1 MTEQQITPKDM
12 ADLHLSILGPRL
24 KYHVT
29 AKNYAKEND
38 VLNDFLQKDQV
49 FSILSNWNEKGY
61 TTWISINDKEKD
73 SIEGVTALCDFWLDF
88 DARPKGIDDRPA
100 TKEEKDKSLE
110 KAEKL
115 KDYLLSGFNA
125 EGFLAASGN
134 GYHVHYPL
142 PRFELPLALRNSV
155 NKKVRAF
162 AKAAARYVNVEIDK
176 TYDISRRTT
185 LIGTENK
192 KLPGQPLK
200 TVWDKEIFREGL
212 VTAKKLV
219 EAARTKNK
227 QLLDA
232 ILETPEDTPKKALMP
247 TETHIDI
254 EELLRTDQKLYD
266 LYKLGDYSK
275 YQYKSRSEA
284 EEAVLVK
291 LAMEGFNDD
300 EINALMENCALG
312 KWQEKG
318 DNYHT
323 LSLQHA
329 REQATVYITE
339 KKEKSTPDAE
349 EINPITLAKEIMD
362 KYNFILEDL
371 SDDLYYFDLKE
382 GIYSKKTKRL
392 LNREIAK
399 VLDEETRVRY
409 YPEVENWIKSTA
421 EIRTIDENPEL
432 LAVQNGVL
440 NVVTRERKEFT
451 PALFLTRK
459 LKWKY
464 DPDAKCPKIDAFK
477 LKILP
482 EEHKRILAQEYEGY
496 CLYGDLIFK
505 KAYLANGKTD
515 TGKTVH
521 QNILTVFIGEDNLSH
536 QTIQALNHIRFSP
549 AELYGKMGNFVD
561 DLPSSIVKTT
571 GFFKMALGRGTL
583 PAERK
588 GKDPFNFKNKAK
600 FWINA
605 NDLPPVA
612 KWEDT
617 DAYFNRL
624 LINDYEVQIPITEQN
639 EKLIDELTTPEEM
652 SGFLNQ
658 ALDGLKRLLE
668 NHKFTYG
675 KTKEDT
681 RLIYTKRSDPAKWF
695 VETYLV
701 VTDEYN
707 DYLYHDDIFRACVKI
722 CHKEQIKKIP
732 TPGELTKAIEYNCTG
747 VRSTRIRKVIGYDD
761 KAKKDILKFEPSWRY
776 VKLVIPKEDQE
787 SEESKEPTDN
797 QTKLVQV
804 VRVAQGITNSLAK
817 IENKNSKNENEKST
831 DDLNKVAQTAQ
842 TAQTH
847 EKSSIKINERV
858 CGNCFNFQKGSCQF
872 PKDPE
877 SVRADSNW
885 AVGCVAWKH
894 KNDYELP
901 ETEA

>member
-1 MTEQQITPKDM
+1 MTEQQITPKEM
-12 ADLHLSILGPRL
+12 AELHLEILGSRS

-29 AKNYAKEND
+29 AKNYARKD
-38 VLNDFLQKDQV
+38 DILNDFLAKDQV
-49 FSILSNWNEKGY
+49 FAVLSNWNEKGY

-100 TKEEKDKSLE
+100 TNEEKIKSLE

-115 KDYLLSGFNA
+115 KDYLAVGFNA

-134 GYHVHYPL
+134 GFHIHYPL
-142 PRFELPLALRNSV
+142 PRFELPLTLRSSV

-162 AKAAARYVNVEIDK
+162 AKAAAKYVNVEIDK

-192 KLPGQPLK
+192 KLPSQPLK
-200 TVWDKEIFREGL
+200 TGWNKEIFKEGL
-212 VTAKKLV
+212 STAKKWV

-232 ILETPEDTPKKALMP
+232 ILETPEENPKKALLP

-291 LAMEGFNDD
+291 LSMEGFNDN
-300 EINALMENCALG
+300 EICALMENCALG

-318 DNYHT
+318 DSYHT

-329 REQATVYITE
+329 REQATVYLTE

-349 EINPITLAKEIMD
+349 EINPIVLAKEIQD
-362 KYNFILEDL
+362 KYDFVLEDL
-371 SDDLYYFDLKE
+371 SDTLYYRDVKE
-382 GIYSKKTKRL
+382 RIYSNKTKRL
-392 LNREIAK
+392 LNREIAQ
-399 VLDEETRVRY
+399 VLDEETRTRY
-409 YPEVENWIKSTA
+409 YPEVENWIKSTS

-432 LAVQNGVL
+432 LAVQNGIL
-440 NVVTRERKEFT
+440 NVVTRELKEFT
-451 PALFLTRK
+451 PALFITRK

-464 DPDAKCPKIDAFK
+464 DPNAKCPKIDAFK

-482 EEHKRILAQEYEGY
+482 EENKCLLAQEYEGY

-521 QNILTVFIGEDNLSH
+521 QNILTAFLGEENLSH
-536 QTIQALNHIRFSP
+536 QTIQALNHNRFSP
-549 AELYGKMGNFVD
+549 AELFGKMGNFVD

-571 GFFKMALGRGTL
+571 GFFKMALGHGTI

-605 NDLPPVA
+605 NDLPPIA

-624 LINDYEVQIPITEQN
+624 LINDYEVQIPLSEQN
-639 EKLIDELTTPEEM
+639 PNLIYELTTPEEM

-658 ALDGLKRLLE
+658 ALDGWKRLSD
-668 NHKFTYG
+668 NKKFTYG
-675 KTKEDT
+675 KTQEET
-681 RLIYTKRSDPAKWF
+681 RLIYTKRSDAAKWF
-695 VETYLV
+695 VETFLK
-701 VTDEYN
+701 VTDEYEN
-707 DYLYHDDIFRACVKI
+707 FVYHDDIFRACVKI
-722 CHKEQIKKIP
+722 CHEEQIKKIP

-747 VRSTRIRKVIGYDD
+747 ARSTRIRKIIGYDD
-761 KAKKDILKFEPSWRY
+761 KKKKDLVKFEPSWRY
-776 VKLVIPKEDQE
+776 LKLVIPKEAKTP
-787 SEESKEPTDN
+787 EEPEQDPKQAKLSIVKDTTV
-797 QTKLVQV
+797 QT
-804 VRVAQGITNSLAK
+804 VRVVQGIQNSLAK
-817 IENKNSKNENEKST
+817 IENKNSKKENEKDT
-831 DDLNKVAQTAQ
+831 DDLKKVAQTAQ
-842 TAQTH
+842 TAQKKRFCSV
-847 EKSSIKINERV
+847 E
-858 CGNCFNFQKGSCQF
+858 CANFDKKECCHPAG
-872 PKDPE
+872 
-877 SVRADSNW
+877 W
-885 AVGCVAWKH
+885 ANLNKQT
-894 KNDYELP
+894 ELP
-901 ETEA
+901 CKCPGYSYIGAPEE